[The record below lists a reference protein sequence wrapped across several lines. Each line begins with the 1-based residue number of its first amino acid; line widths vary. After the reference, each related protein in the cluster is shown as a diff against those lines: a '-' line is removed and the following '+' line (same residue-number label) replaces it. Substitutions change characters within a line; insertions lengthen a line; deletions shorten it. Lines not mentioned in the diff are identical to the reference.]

1 MTARDLCP
9 GLEKQPLPS
18 QLQEVLRRARACHAN
33 VEIIPDPRLI
43 DKLGDYLDLGIEIA
57 DKLAGA
63 GASSC
68 HQEDATQPA
77 SAPPPVYRD
86 GLWPFDVRTEEEA
99 G

>member
-1 MTARDLCP
+1 MNTRDLCP
-9 GLEKQPLPS
+9 GFDQQPLPS

-63 GASSC
+63 GPSSC

-77 SAPPPVYRD
+77 PV
-86 GLWPFDVRTEEEA
+86 PFRCETEEEA

>member
-9 GLEKQPLPS
+9 GLEKQSLPS

-57 DKLAGA
+57 DKMAGT
-63 GASSC
+63 GAFVSPTANVDVTS
-68 HQEDATQPA
+68 A
-77 SAPPPVYRD
+77 SAPYRD
-86 GLWPFDVRTEEEA
+86 GIWPFDQEA
-99 G
+99 AW